1 MTSIAYIDGQN
12 LYKAISGAEDPWELD
27 MFRFRTYLRRK
38 YGIDEAYYFFGFS
51 DPSNQSLYTI
61 IQNAGFTIMWREH
74 GSEVL
79 GKKKGNVDTDIVFQS
94 LHDFIER
101 PDIEKIYFVSGDG
114 DYFKTVRYLLEK
126 GKLGRVL
133 FPVRC
138 NVSALYRMIP
148 ESNKAYLDAPGAKEK
163 IARRKK

>member
-38 YGIDEAYYFFGFS
+38 YGIDEAYYFFGFF
-51 DPSNQSLYTI
+51 DPSNQSLYTT

-133 FPVRC
+133 FPVRR